1 MKNENYIP
9 LKTYRLPFLEVFAH
23 HWPWV
28 RSVLILSL
36 SAAIIVP
43 IMAAN
48 SWNLWYLLYF
58 LPFLILALISLINLG
73 RWFYYRARSDAFKAE
88 AATTP
93 NHAAIFGGAP
103 GTGKSLTAVASTYEM
118 AKEAWQQLKYEH
130 WLLLNRMRK
139 KGYVE
144 TERDREVREAYDFY
158 MTHPGIPCLGSTISI
173 YSKRLKRY
181 CYKFEFAHLA
191 QKKRLP
197 YRMNAVVDEIG
208 ALTSV
213 DGARKR
219 QEGNIAVL
227 KVSEHFKFCRQ
238 FTELRMI
245 GTEQDTKNVF
255 IDVRRVVAE
264 NRIYKTHK
272 TVLKPLFLKWVF
284 DKLKNFF
291 TERGELTSIFFA
303 KFMINF
309 DKFIKASGFF
319 QIKYGVS
326 VNTETGQSA
335 DTGERGTIYLACLTE
350 WEYDTRAYSGA
361 YAPLNKPIEID
372 VFNSSGLMKED
383 MLGLLR
389 SFVEEKRQ
397 AEEKRKVQE
406 KKN

>member
-28 RSVLILSL
+28 RSILILSL
-36 SAAIIVP
+36 SAAIVVP

-48 SWNLWYLLYF
+48 NWNLWYLLYF
-58 LPFLILALISLINLG
+58 LPFLILALISLINIG

-88 AATTP
+88 AARTP
-93 NHAAIFGGAP
+93 NHAAIFGGPP

-118 AKEAWQQLKYEH
+118 AKKSWQQVKYDH
-130 WLLLNRMRK
+130 WRLLNRMRK
-139 KGYVE
+139 KGYEE

-158 MTHPGIPCLGSTISI
+158 MTHPGIPCLGSTIWI
-173 YSKRLKRY
+173 YSKRLRRF

-255 IDVRRVVAE
+255 IDVRRVIGE
-264 NRIYKTHK
+264 NRIYKK
-272 TVLKPLFLKWVF
+272 PKSVLKPLFLEWVF
-284 DKLKNFF
+284 DKLRNFF
-291 TERGELTSIFFA
+291 TERGELTSMLFSN
-303 KFMINF
+303 FMINF
-309 DKFIKASGFF
+309 EKFINAAGFF
-319 QIKYGVS
+319 QLKYGVS
-326 VNTETGQSA
+326 ANTETGQSA
-335 DTGERGTIYLACLTE
+335 DTGERGTIYLACLME
-350 WEYDTRAYSGA
+350 FEYDPRAYSGA

-372 VFNSSGLMKED
+372 VFNSRGLMKED

-397 AEEKRKVQE
+397 AEEKRKAQE
-406 KKN
+406 KTK